1 MYHQIADE
9 FQIKPD
15 YVKSLIELNE
25 SGATVPFIA
34 RYRKEQTGG
43 MTETTIRQ
51 VLDRYNY
58 LQNLNK
64 RKIEVIEAIKE
75 KGKLTDEIEKLI
87 AAATT
92 LKEVEDI
99 YTPYKSKKKTKA
111 DIAIEKG
118 LLPLAE
124 FIQSTDDEDKILDFS
139 EKFLN
144 EEFSSKDQVISEALE
159 ILINKIGHDLDV
171 KKRVRELVWQHSF
184 IVVEKRKDVEG
195 RTNYEDYYNF
205 RQEVPKLPPHRILAI
220 FRGEKEKILKV
231 KYEHDDDLLLS
242 AITSIAKNKGY
253 SDNSYCHKSVRDA
266 YKRMVIP
273 AIELEI
279 RDELWENAENKA
291 IEIFARNLKSLL
303 MTPPVKN
310 ISILG
315 IDPAFRT
322 GCKFAAVDPTGKVL
336 EYGVIYPTE
345 PQCDYEN
352 SKKRI
357 LDLIKKHNINAIA
370 IGNGTASRETE
381 EFIAK
386 VINEENLNLSY
397 TIVSEAGASVYSA
410 SDIGVKEFPD
420 LDVTIRGA
428 ISIARRV
435 IDPLAELIKIDPKS
449 IGVGMYQH
457 DVNQKKLQ
465 ERLNEV
471 VVDVVNSV
479 GVDLNTASA
488 SLLKYVS
495 GLNSGLSE
503 KIVAYR
509 EKNGTFK
516 SREELKNVSGIGEM
530 VYNQAAGFLKIYNG
544 TEPLDRMFIHPEQY
558 DNVYKLLNYLGLQI
572 ENAKMI
578 RLALKSKNIADISK
592 QFGIGELTLNDIITN
607 LEKPDLDIRDSVD
620 PVVFKKGLL
629 KIEDLKEGMIIDGKV
644 TNIVDFGVFVDIG
657 LKESGFIHISELSDR
672 YVKHPSHILEVGN
685 KIKAKIKSID
695 MERKRISLSR
705 KGINEN

>member
-87 AAATT
+87 ATATT

-144 EEFSSKDQVISEALE
+144 EEFSSKDQLISKALE